1 MSTSI
6 TSLPNFNQQAYEA
19 LLNQAHA
26 QGVGA
31 TQVDNLLLEAV
42 NTGQS
47 FNQAV
52 EQVGRNLPRLAPP
65 NGADLAR
72 IAEFGVLP
80 SPGALVM
87 SLVTKFASEQREQNR
102 EIRHQMTENIVQ
114 SMHDEADKMR
124 EMAAI
129 QLAMGIV
136 SGALTIAS
144 GAIQTGFAAS
154 ALKVGDAAQSQAI
167 NSKGQ
172 GISQSVGGFG
182 GIMKSIGDYA
192 GTMYQAEM
200 KEMQADQEKMR
211 EMRDSL
217 KDLDEGLKELI
228 QKALSAQDSI
238 QQAQNQARTKILG

>member
-6 TSLPNFNQQAYEA
+6 SSLPNFDQQTYEA
-19 LLNQAHA
+19 LLNQARA

-31 TQVDNLLLEAV
+31 AQVDNLLLEAV

-47 FNQAV
+47 FDQAV
-52 EQVGRNLPRLAPP
+52 EQVSGNLPRLAPP
-65 NGADLAR
+65 NGADMAR

-87 SLVTKFASEQREQNR
+87 SLITRYAGEQREQNR
-102 EIRHQMTENIVQ
+102 EIRHQMTEQIVA
-114 SMHDEADKMR
+114 SMQEEADKMR

-144 GAIQTGFAAS
+144 GAVQVGFAAS
-154 ALKVGDAAQSQAI
+154 ALKTSDPGQIQAI

-172 GISQSVGGFG
+172 GLAQAGGGFA
-182 GIMKSIGDYA
+182 GITKSIGDFF
-192 GTMYQAEM
+192 GTMYQAEI

-228 QKALSAQDSI
+228 QKALAAQDSI
-238 QQAQNQARTKILG
+238 QQAQNQARAKILG

>member
-1 MSTSI
+1 MSTDISG
-6 TSLPNFNQQAYEA
+6 LPNFDRQIYDA
-19 LLNQAHA
+19 LLRDASA

-31 TQVDNLLLEAV
+31 SQVDSLLMEAV
-42 NTGQS
+42 NGGQS
-47 FNQAV
+47 FDEAV
-52 EQVGRNLPRLAPP
+52 DQVSRSLPRLAPP
-65 NGADLAR
+65 NGADYSR

-87 SLVTKFASEQREQNR
+87 SLVTKYAGEQREQNR
-102 EIRHQMTENIVQ
+102 ELRHAMTEQIVE
-114 SMHDEADKMR
+114 SMKDEADKMR

-154 ALKVGDAAQSQAI
+154 AMKTPDAARSQAI

-172 GISQSVGGFG
+172 GVAQAGGGFA
-182 GIMKSIGDYA
+182 GIANAIGQYY
-192 GTMYQAEM
+192 GTMYQAEF
-200 KEMQADQEKMR
+200 KEMEADQEKMR

-228 QKALSAQDSI
+228 QKALAAQDSI

>member
-6 TSLPNFNQQAYEA
+6 SGLPNFNPQTYENLLQQAR
-19 LLNQAHA
+19 A

-31 TQVDNLLLEAV
+31 SQVDTLLMEAV
-42 NTGQS
+42 NDGQS
-47 FNQAV
+47 FDQAAD
-52 EQVGRNLPRLAPP
+52 QVSKQLPRLAPP
-65 NGADLAR
+65 KGADIAR

-87 SLVTKFASEQREQNR
+87 SLVTQFAGEQREQNR
-102 EIRHQMTENIVQ
+102 EIRHAMTEEIVQ

-136 SGALTIAS
+136 SGVLTIAS
-144 GAIQTGFAAS
+144 GAIQTGFAGA
-154 ALKVGDAAQSQAI
+154 AFKNPDAAQSQAL

-172 GISQSVGGFG
+172 GIAQSGGG
-182 GIMKSIGDYA
+182 LAGIAKSLGDYF
-192 GTMYQAEM
+192 GTMYQAEI